1 MGRFVPALISL
12 DGSEKYVVYDDNG
25 SMKKV
30 SRTLSV
36 NDMNRDPFYVRFDAV
51 YDEVHSEYIVT
62 PNVPFSEV
70 LSACDTN
77 KEIHA
82 VLYIGGSGLVSCF
95 HSTFSMIT
103 TTDGSEKATFG
114 FIEPSIFSETV
125 AISVYMIEY
134 DSDGAVLTTGDI
146 E

>member
-12 DGSEKYVVYDDNG
+12 DGAEKYVVYDDNG

-51 YDEVHSEYIVT
+51 YDEDHNEYIVT

-70 LSACDTN
+70 LSVYDTN

-82 VLYIGGSGLVSCF
+82 VLYIHGSDVVFCY
-95 HSTFSMIT
+95 HSTFSMISNA
-103 TTDGSEKATFG
+103 DGSEKATFG

-125 AISVYMIEY
+125 GITVFMLEY
-134 DSDGAVLTTGDI
+134 DSDGAVLTTQDL